1 MSTGAILKI
10 VGYCVGGLA
19 LTIALIGGC
28 FKCYLMHKASK
39 AVLEE
44 LRDDG
49 DEDFPLQEQAT
60 KL

>member
-19 LTIALIGGC
+19 LTIALIGGF
-28 FKCYLMHKASK
+28 FKCYLMRKASK

-44 LRDDG
+44 LRDDK
-49 DEDFPLQEQAT
+49 DEDFPLQEQAAG
-60 KL
+60 